1 MRRFYAN
8 VAKSYIGRNVNLHLK
23 DCSVIINV
31 LLTGIKGNRRNP
43 KLHYRTP
50 EGGAEIS
57 IRDVDWIQPLNLL
70 FNAWER

>member
-1 MRRFYAN
+1 MRRFYVN

-31 LLTGIKGNRRNP
+31 LLTGIRGNRRSP

-50 EGGAEIS
+50 EGAAEIS
-57 IRDVDWIQPLNLL
+57 IRDIDWIQPLNSL
-70 FNAWER
+70 FSI